1 MVIIGRKNN
10 HGMNYRFNSQR
21 AALTKALLDGKEL
34 SIMTAFEM
42 IYCTNL
48 PREISRAIMSHE
60 TGFGAVIKK
69 TRVDFTSTY
78 GHKGFYYT
86 YKLERSEA
94 NKEAIRKMREYLA
107 LSDVKPINVVKPK
120 YIEQTLF

>member
-1 MVIIGRKNN
+1 
-10 HGMNYRFNSQR
+10 MNYRFNSQR
-21 AALTKALLDGKEL
+21 AALAKALLDGKEL

-78 GHKGFYYT
+78 GHKGYYFT
-86 YKLERSEA
+86 YKLEHSEA
-94 NKEAIRKMREYLA
+94 NKESIKKMREYLA
-107 LSDVKPINVVKPK
+107 ISDVKPISKSKNKQ
-120 YIEQTLF
+120 YLEQDIFTTLDAYD